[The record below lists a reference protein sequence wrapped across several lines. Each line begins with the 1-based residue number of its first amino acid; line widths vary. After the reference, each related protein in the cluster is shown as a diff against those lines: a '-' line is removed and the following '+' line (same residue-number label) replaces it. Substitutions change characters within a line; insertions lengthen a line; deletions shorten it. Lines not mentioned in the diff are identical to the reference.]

1 MNNEDNYGG
10 SDDGYGNGIDD
21 EPLEEGFSDDSERS
35 QDYEESP
42 EEGAEEVENL
52 DEEGDEEE
60 EEAEPES

>member
-52 DEEGDEEE
+52 D
-60 EEAEPES
+60 